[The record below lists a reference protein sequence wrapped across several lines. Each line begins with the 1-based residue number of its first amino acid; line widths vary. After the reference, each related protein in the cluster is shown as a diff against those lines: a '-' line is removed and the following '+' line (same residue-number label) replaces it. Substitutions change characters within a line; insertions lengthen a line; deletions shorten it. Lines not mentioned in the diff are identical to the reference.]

1 VLPVIRHLIGIP
13 TGILRMDFR
22 FYALATLLGSMLW
35 CSVLAWLGM
44 TLGQHPEL
52 LAGSVHRF
60 FVLVLVVAAVLGALY
75 YAFVRPVSKIK

>member
-1 VLPVIRHLIGIP
+1 VHALWRTRCVLLEGAAGDP
-13 TGILRMDFR
+13 
-22 FYALATLLGSMLW
+22 ASTLLGSLLW
-35 CSVLAWLGM
+35 CSVLAWFGM

-52 LAGSVHRF
+52 LAGSLHRF